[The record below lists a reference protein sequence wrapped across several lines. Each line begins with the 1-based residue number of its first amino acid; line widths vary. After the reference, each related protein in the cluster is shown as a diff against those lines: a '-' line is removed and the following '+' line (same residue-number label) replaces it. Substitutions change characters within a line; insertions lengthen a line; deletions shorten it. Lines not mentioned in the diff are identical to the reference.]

1 MSVAGAIPVFCVSV
15 AASLVASLVFARKL
29 DEVSER
35 LGASEGLHG
44 ILTALGA
51 DAPEISTAIA
61 ALAASHGKLG
71 VGVVIGSNVFN
82 LAALLGLSAVVAGHV
97 QIHRHGLL
105 FNGGVALSV
114 TGIAAALVLGAIGAL
129 LATLL
134 LVAAL
139 GPYVFFL
146 SIRPARIAG
155 IVPAGRTRRFL
166 VAAVREEIEDLRTD
180 EEIPKAST
188 ADTVLLVV
196 SLATI
201 VGASVGMVQAAT
213 DLGEHW
219 GVSDVVVGTLVL
231 ASLTSLP
238 NLLTAVRLALHRRGS
253 AVVSEALNSNSLN
266 VLAGLALPALVV
278 TLGSASGLETFSVW
292 WLVGMTV
299 LAVALT
305 YARRGLRRA
314 DGAAIV
320 LLYVA
325 FAAVISTR

>member
-1 MSVAGAIPVFCVSV
+1 MSLGAAIPVFCVSV

-29 DEVSER
+29 DEVSEW

-44 ILTALGA
+44 VLTALGA
-51 DAPEISTAIA
+51 DAPEISTAIV

-82 LAALLGLSAVVAGHV
+82 LAALLGLSAIVAGHV
-97 QIHRHGLL
+97 AIHRHGLV
-105 FNGGVALSV
+105 FNGGVALLV

-129 LATLL
+129 PATLL
-134 LVAAL
+134 LVAFL
-139 GPYVFFL
+139 GPYIFFL
-146 SIRPARIAG
+146 SIRTARIER
-155 IVPAGRTRRFL
+155 IVPTGPARRFL
-166 VAAVREEIEDLRTD
+166 VAAVTEELEDLRTD
-180 EEIPKAST
+180 EAIPRASV
-188 ADTVLLVV
+188 ADAVMLFA
-196 SLATI
+196 SLAAI
-201 VGASVGMVQAAT
+201 VGASIGMVHAAT
-213 DLGEHW
+213 GLGRRW
-219 GVSDVVVGTLVL
+219 GVSDIVVGTLIL

-238 NLLTAVRLALHRRGS
+238 NLLTAVRLALHKRGS
-253 AVVSEALNSNSLN
+253 AVASEALNSNSLN

-305 YARRGLRRA
+305 YMRRGLRRA

-325 FAAVISTR
+325 FAAVIATR

>member
-1 MSVAGAIPVFCVSV
+1 MSLGAAIPVFCVSV

-29 DEVSER
+29 DEVSEW

-44 ILTALGA
+44 VLTALGA
-51 DAPEISTAIA
+51 DAPEISTAIV

-82 LAALLGLSAVVAGHV
+82 LAALLGLSAIVAGHV
-97 QIHRHGLL
+97 AIHRHGLV
-105 FNGGVALSV
+105 FNGGVALLV

-129 LATLL
+129 PATLL
-134 LVAAL
+134 LVAFL
-139 GPYVFFL
+139 GPYIFFL
-146 SIRPARIAG
+146 SIRTARIER
-155 IVPAGRTRRFL
+155 IVPTGPARRFL
-166 VAAVREEIEDLRTD
+166 VAAVTEELEDLRTD
-180 EEIPKAST
+180 EAIPRASV
-188 ADTVLLVV
+188 ADAVMLVA
-196 SLATI
+196 SLAAI
-201 VGASVGMVQAAT
+201 VGASIGMVHAAT
-213 DLGEHW
+213 DLGRRW
-219 GVSDVVVGTLVL
+219 GVSDIVVGTLIL

-238 NLLTAVRLALHRRGS
+238 NLLTAVRLALHKRGS
-253 AVVSEALNSNSLN
+253 AVASEALNSNSLN

-305 YARRGLRRA
+305 YMRRGLRRA

-325 FAAVISTR
+325 FAAVIATR

>member
-1 MSVAGAIPVFCVSV
+1 MSLGAAIPVFCVSV

-29 DEVSER
+29 DEVSEW

-44 ILTALGA
+44 VLTALGA
-51 DAPEISTAIA
+51 DAPEISTAIV

-82 LAALLGLSAVVAGHV
+82 LAALLGLSAIVAGHV
-97 QIHRHGLL
+97 AIHRHGLV
-105 FNGGVALSV
+105 FNGGVALLV

-129 LATLL
+129 PATLL
-134 LVAAL
+134 LVAFL
-139 GPYVFFL
+139 GPYIFFL
-146 SIRPARIAG
+146 SIRTARIER
-155 IVPAGRTRRFL
+155 IVPTGPARRFL
-166 VAAVREEIEDLRTD
+166 VAAVTEELEDLRTD
-180 EEIPKAST
+180 EAIPRASV
-188 ADTVLLVV
+188 ADAVMLFA
-196 SLATI
+196 SLAAI
-201 VGASVGMVQAAT
+201 VGASIGMVHAAT
-213 DLGEHW
+213 DLGRRW
-219 GVSDVVVGTLVL
+219 GVSDIVVGTLIL

-238 NLLTAVRLALHRRGS
+238 NLLTAVRLALHKRGS
-253 AVVSEALNSNSLN
+253 AVASEALNSNSLN

-305 YARRGLRRA
+305 YMRRGLRRA

-325 FAAVISTR
+325 FAAVIATR